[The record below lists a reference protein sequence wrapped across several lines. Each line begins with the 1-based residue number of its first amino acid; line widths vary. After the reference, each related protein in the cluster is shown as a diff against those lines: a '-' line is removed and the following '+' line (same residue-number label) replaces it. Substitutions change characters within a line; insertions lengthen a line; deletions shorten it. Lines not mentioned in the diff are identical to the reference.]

1 MVVDYIKHK
10 NIDKQKW
17 DICVDNAVNG
27 LIYGKS
33 FYLDNMA
40 SNCDG
45 IVLGDYKAVMPI
57 IWRSKWGIRYLYQP
71 AFLQQGGIFFA
82 TELSEFIIK
91 SFFNILIAH
100 FKFAEI
106 TGNFLSFPPEN
117 ISGINTSSCNNF
129 CINFKDDY
137 SAILKNYTFSCKKSL
152 TRIKKFQL
160 TYQKSTDSS
169 FIIELY
175 KNLYKRKLSNISD
188 KDYVNFKNICKNL
201 MVQEQVIIRHVYDTN
216 NQLLCAA
223 LLIKDRNRIYNII
236 NCVTVAGKKLE
247 ANYFLYDNLLRE
259 FSLQKLLFDFEG
271 SDVAGIKN
279 FYLKFNPDNQPYP
292 FIKFNN
298 LNPILKLFKH

>member
-1 MVVDYIKHK
+1 MIVNYIKHK

-40 SNCDG
+40 SNWDG

-71 AFLQQGGIFFA
+71 AFIQQGGIFYMEA
-82 TELSEFIIK
+82 LSEKITVQ
-91 SFFNILIAH
+91 FFDEIFKR

-106 TGNFLSFPPEN
+106 TGNYLNFPIFDSSHFATKHRTN
-117 ISGINTSSCNNF
+117 FIINLNQEYAGLKSS
-129 CINFKDDY
+129 
-137 SAILKNYTFSCKKSL
+137 YTFSCKRYLKQ
-152 TRIKKFQL
+152 TEKYEL
-160 TYQKSTDSS
+160 TYHCSQDFSG
-169 FIIELY
+169 IIELY
-175 KNLYKRKLSNISD
+175 KNLYKSRLSKFDPSD
-188 KDYVNFKNICKNL
+188 YESLMKVCKELIKNNNL
-201 MVQEQVIIRHVYDTN
+201 LIRQVYDKKN
-216 NQLLCAA
+216 NLACAVILL
-223 LLIKDRNRIYNII
+223 KHRNRLYNII
-236 NCVTVAGKKLE
+236 NCVCPIGKQLK
-247 ANYFLYDNLLRE
+247 ANYFLYDGIFRE
-259 FSLQKLLFDFEG
+259 FAGQSLIFDFEG
-271 SDVAGIKN
+271 SDIEGIAN